1 MDVPFELKQIA
12 DNIANLDSIA
22 LDSDSIE
29 CVLSEIN
36 DSIQNLNDDL
46 NERLDNLIE
55 VIKNAK

>member
-22 LDSDSIE
+22 LDSDNIE
-29 CVLSEIN
+29 CELSEIN

-46 NERLDNLIE
+46 NERLDTLIE